1 MSTSSHDSVPSKL
14 PMVTSKRF
22 DDVLLPWLTGVVEKR
37 TFCLR
42 DNMPFVVA
50 NGDML

>member
-1 MSTSSHDSVPSKL
+1 MPTSSRDSAPSKL

-22 DDVLLPWLTGVVEKR
+22 DDVLLLTGVVEKR
-37 TFCLR
+37 TFCLK